1 MSSTAEQDL
10 IEWLASVERK
20 PYDFVL
26 GAFPWGEPGTELEKR
41 LGPEPWQTRLLQDLQ
56 AELISPSE
64 AIRFAVRSGHGV
76 GKSAMVSWV
85 IWWAMSTA
93 SDTRGRVTANTEKQL
108 LRTLW
113 PEVAK
118 WHRLF
123 IGKDLFKV
131 TATAVI
137 PIDPDRERNWR
148 IDAIPWS
155 EDNPEAFAGLHN
167 YGKRILVI
175 CDEASAI
182 PNVIWE
188 TLDGA
193 TLDADTEIVW
203 LVCGNPTKAVGRFR
217 DCFESR
223 KTEWHS
229 TKVDSRDV
237 SFTNKSQI
245 ERAIERYGIDND
257 FVRVRYLGE
266 FPSVEASALI
276 APETISAAQSKVPDH
291 QPWEPLIL
299 ALDVARYG
307 TNESVA
313 IFRRG
318 KDARCKPLS
327 RWRGLSV
334 IELGTRIAALISRE
348 APDAVFIDEGGVGGG
363 VVDFVRSLG
372 HPVYGVNFGSRP
384 GGNPGGV
391 LVANKRA
398 EMYVLLKE
406 WLREGGAIP
415 AEPDLY
421 DQLAAIEY
429 YIQERTQAIIL
440 VSKEDMTGP
449 SPDIADALAMT
460 FALPVAL
467 SRRSKG
473 KALLQDYDPLSQ
485 AALQESFVSASF
497 GSMH

>member
-1 MSSTAEQDL
+1 
-10 IEWLASVERK
+10 
-20 PYDFVL
+20 
-26 GAFPWGEPGTELEKR
+26 
-41 LGPEPWQTRLLQDLQ
+41 
-56 AELISPSE
+56 
-64 AIRFAVRSGHGV
+64 
-76 GKSAMVSWV
+76 
-85 IWWAMSTA
+85 MSTA

-137 PIDPDRERNWR
+137 PVDPERDRNWR

-223 KTEWHS
+223 KNEWHAFH
-229 TKVDSRDV
+229 VDSREV
-237 SFTNKSQI
+237 SFTNKAQI
-245 ERAIERYGIDND
+245 ERAIARYGIDND

-276 APETISAAQSKVPDH
+276 APETILAAQQRPPVY

-299 ALDVARYG
+299 SLDVARFG

-318 KDARCKPLS
+318 KDARSKPTL

-334 IELGTRIAALISRE
+334 VELGQRIATLISSE
-348 APDAVFIDEGGVGGG
+348 NPDAVFIDEGGVGGG

-372 HPVYGVNFGSRP
+372 HSVIGVNFGSKP
-384 GGNPGGV
+384 GGNPGGI

-406 WLREGGAIP
+406 ALREGLAIDD
-415 AEPDLY
+415 EPDLY
-421 DQLAAIEY
+421 DQLCAIEY
-429 YIQERTQAIIL
+429 YIHAKSQAIIL
-440 VSKEDMTGP
+440 VAQEAMTGP

-460 FALPVAL
+460 YAFPVST
-467 SRRSKG
+467 SRRNRAKP
-473 KALLQDYDPLSQ
+473 LLQDYDPLSV
-485 AALQESFVSASF
+485 AAMQDSFTQPSY
-497 GSMH
+497 GTYN